1 MEEHKIANEIEEQK
15 ETNIEEDIIESM
27 ENYEE
32 EINKGFVKIYKG
44 DIIEGSIISIG
55 KNELIINIGHMS
67 DGIIPFDE
75 TNVSSEM
82 ELNEVYNIGDIV
94 KAEVIKKDDG
104 EGNILLSIKKAEQIL
119 VWEEIEDAFNEDK
132 IIKVNANEIVKGGVI
147 CNIKGVRAF
156 IPASLLS
163 TDYIENLSDFI
174 GIELLVKVVEYDKDK
189 KKIIL
194 SRKAVEKIENENKKN
209 KLLQNM
215 NKGDKFTGTVKKLMN
230 FGAFVDLGGID
241 GLIHNNDL
249 SWSKVKH
256 PSEIL
261 KEGDLVEVTIIDVD
275 KERERIAL
283 SLKNIEDNPWNEI
296 NKNYKVN
303 NIYEGE
309 VVKITNYGAFVK
321 IDNGIEGLVHI
332 SEISDKRINRPDEVL
347 SIGDKVN
354 VKILN
359 IDSKEQRIKLSIKEA
374 TSNETVVE
382 EVNKYVEEESIST
395 NMQDIFK
402 DVLKFID

>member
-1 MEEHKIANEIEEQK
+1 MEEHKIANNIEEQK
-15 ETNIEEDIIESM
+15 LANVEEEAIESM
-27 ENYEE
+27 DDYEE
-32 EINKGFVKIYKG
+32 EINKGFIKIFKG
-44 DIIEGSIISIG
+44 DIIEGNIISIG

-75 TNVSSEM
+75 TNVSSEE

-119 VWEEIEDAFNEDK
+119 VWEEIEEAFKEDK
-132 IIKVNANEIVKGGVI
+132 TINVYANEVVKGGVV

-163 TDYIENLSDFI
+163 TDYIENLSNFI
-174 GIELLVKVVEYDKDK
+174 GIELPVKVVEYDKDK

-209 KLLQNM
+209 KLLQSM

-275 KERERIAL
+275 KERERIGL

-296 NKNYKVN
+296 DINYKVN

-359 IDSKEQRIKLSIKEA
+359 IDSKEQRIKLSMKEA

-395 NMQDIFK
+395 NMQVIFK